1 MSASRHLTGTLDT
14 DFSSPE
20 CCARWHE
27 TKDRENDEEYRVAR
41 ANVIF
46 AARDRLQE
54 ILGYTLSLMEQRYI
68 RDIAF
73 DVVPWAMEQRL
84 MSPPPKNMATINPVQ
99 ETVARYMRDV
109 LRVSIEE
116 LRELKKVFGK
126 ERVLKALSNHHEAIH
141 CP

>member
-1 MSASRHLTGTLDT
+1 MNTAHPTGSHDSM
-14 DFSSPE
+14 FHSME
-20 CCARWHE
+20 HCHRWGE
-27 TKDRENDEEYRVAR
+27 SKDREGDEEYRIAR

-46 AARDRLQE
+46 AARDRLQA
-54 ILGYTLSLMEQRYI
+54 ILGYELSLMEQRYV

-73 DVVPWAMEQRL
+73 DVIPWAIDQRVKFPDVSSL
-84 MSPPPKNMATINPVQ
+84 ESIHPVQ

-116 LRELKKVFGK
+116 LRELKKTFGK
-126 ERVLKALSNHHEAIH
+126 DRVLKALSAHHEAIH